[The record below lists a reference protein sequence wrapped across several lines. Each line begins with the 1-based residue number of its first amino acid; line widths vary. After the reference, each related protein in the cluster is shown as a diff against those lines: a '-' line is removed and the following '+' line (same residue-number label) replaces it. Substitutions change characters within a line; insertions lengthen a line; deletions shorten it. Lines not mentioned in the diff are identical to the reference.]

1 MYTSGIVRRI
11 DDLGRIVIP
20 KEIRKKLRI
29 RDGENLEILVEQ
41 GNILLKKYS
50 VMRNIEDFAS
60 NFTDAIYSFIK
71 YNILI
76 TNEDRI
82 IAVSGPNK
90 KKFIDKNISESLIT
104 CIRRKENIHEK
115 YQKSLMI
122 TDEEKVDATYVISTI
137 ISQGDPV
144 GLVIFFSEDEVISES
159 DMRIC
164 EIAAKILSKYLDE

>member
-29 RDGENLEILVEQ
+29 RDGENLEILVEN

-50 VMRNIEDFAS
+50 VMKNIEDFAS

-76 TNEDRI
+76 TNEDRV
-82 IAVSGPNK
+82 IAFSGPLK
-90 KKFIDKNISESLIT
+90 KKFLNKNISDTILTYIQ
-104 CIRRKENIHEK
+104 RKENLYEK
-115 YQKSLMI
+115 YKKGLEI
-122 TDEEKVDATYVISTI
+122 VPKNEIEATYAISTI
-137 ISQGDPV
+137 INQGDPV
-144 GLVIFFSEDEVISES
+144 GLIIIFSEDEVVSES

-164 EIAAKILSKYLDE
+164 EIAAKILTKYLDE

>member
-1 MYTSGIVRRI
+1 MYTSGMVRRI

-29 RDGENLEILVEQ
+29 RDGENLEILVEND
-41 GNILLKKYS
+41 NIVLKKYS
-50 VMRNIEDFAS
+50 VMKNIEDFAGS
-60 NFTDAIYSFIK
+60 FTDAIYSFIK

-82 IAVSGPNK
+82 IAASGSMK
-90 KKFIDKNISESLIT
+90 KKFIDKNISENLIT
-104 CIRRKENIHEK
+104 CIQRKENIHEK
-115 YQKSLMI
+115 YQKNLVI
-122 TDEEKVDATYVISTI
+122 TDKEKVDATYAISTI
-137 ISQGDPV
+137 ITQGDPV
-144 GLVIFFSEDEVISES
+144 GLVIIFSEDEKINES